1 MTKRILNTL
10 CLIFIISSLSIS
22 QTITEAVR
30 YSVNDYASTARSI
43 ALGGAFSSLGADIS
57 AVSNNPA
64 GLGEYKYGEYVLSL
78 GTSIISNDANL
89 RGQST
94 RSTAAS
100 FNLGVLGFVSTNRHR
115 SSSLVKYSSFVI
127 SLNKFLDFSES
138 FEFEAMTTGSIAQ
151 RFVERANGNS
161 LGDLGDFEA
170 GPAFDSGIIFDF
182 DQDNFYETDF
192 GDFQSPVMK
201 SQTIDRIGSG
211 LELAFGYG
219 ANINN
224 KVSAGLSIGI
234 PFFSFEESKV
244 YNENDDINSI
254 DFFERLEYREFL
266 ETSGAG
272 FNAKLGV
279 IVKPTKKLRVS
290 LAGHSPSI
298 MFMTDNFFTDIDY
311 TFNDTG
317 ASTTSSGASPAGEF
331 SYNFR
336 TPWRAIAGA
345 AYMISIGNVKQ
356 KRNEEDVAFAARK
369 RKKII
374 RGFISGE
381 VEYVS
386 FNSAS
391 FDLTTSTNN
400 PLDQIL
406 ENDLNNQITNN
417 LTSGVIV
424 KLGAELAKNKLRYR
438 AGVRY
443 EPSAFTA
450 VDIPNLTLSGGLGI
464 RLGRVFLDL
473 AGAYNTSEQAYSPY
487 QLVNSV
493 NNQAVSLEQSRIN
506 IDFTV
511 GMKI

>member
-1 MTKRILNTL
+1 MTKRILNTI
-10 CLIFIISSLSIS
+10 CFITAVTTLGLS
-22 QTITEAVR
+22 QTISEAVR

-78 GTSIISNDANL
+78 GTTIISNDANL

-94 RSTAAS
+94 GSTTAN
-100 FNLGVLGFVSTNRHR
+100 FNLGVLGYVSTNRHR
-115 SSSLVKYSSFVI
+115 SSSIVKYSSFVI

-138 FEFEAMTTGSIAQ
+138 FDFTASTNGSIAE

-161 LGDLGDFEA
+161 LGDLDDFEA
-170 GPAFDSGIIFDF
+170 GPAYDSGVIFDF

-192 GDFQSPVMK
+192 GDFQTPVLK
-201 SQTIDRIGSG
+201 SQTVDRIGSG

-219 ANINN
+219 ANFNN

-244 YNENDDINSI
+244 YRETDDANGI
-254 DFFERLEYREFL
+254 DFFERLEFREFL

-317 ASTTSSGASPAGEF
+317 ESRTASGASQSGEF
-331 SYNFR
+331 TYNFR

-345 AYMISIGNVKQ
+345 AYMFSIGSVKQ
-356 KRNEEDVAFAARK
+356 RRNEEAADFADRK
-369 RKKII
+369 RKLV

-386 FNSAS
+386 FNNAS

-406 ENDLNNQITNN
+406 ENDLNNQISND
-417 LTSGVIV
+417 LASGVIV
-424 KLGAELAKNKLRYR
+424 KLGVELAKNKLRYR
-438 AGVRY
+438 AGARY
-443 EPSAFTA
+443 EPSAFTV
-450 VDIPNLTLSGGLGI
+450 VDDPNLTLSGGLGI
-464 RLGRVFLDL
+464 RLGRVFLDV
-473 AGAYNTSEQAYSPY
+473 AGSYNTSEQAYSPY
-487 QLVNSV
+487 LLVNSA
-493 NNQAVSLEQSRIN
+493 NNQAVTIEQSRIN